1 MKILRSAL
9 LKALEIVR
17 PATSSSA
24 MKNSD
29 CFIFNNTC
37 ITAYNGKMQIDTP
50 IEGLDFE
57 GAVKAAE
64 FQGILEKFKKDE
76 VTITV
81 NGNELLIVCGQAKA
95 GIRLLDNVQPSIKTI
110 GKKWS
115 PLPENFNEA
124 LPYAIK
130 ACGKDNSRP
139 LLTCVHINEAGFVEG
154 SDGFGISRKYLTG
167 KLPVGTFLIKSDEA
181 AIVAKLQPVEVSAS
195 PSVVYFK
202 NAEGTIASCAIF
214 AEDKYVSTEAILNK
228 KGSLLALPKNII
240 EMMNQAKVFAKR
252 KEAFDENI
260 GITINNGRFTLRS
273 ESEHG
278 WFEESTLTRYNGPV
292 VSFSISPYLLRSIM
306 VEGAKC
312 SLAGN
317 TLKFEGEDW
326 VYVALLK
333 N

>member
-1 MKILRSAL
+1 MKILRSIL
-9 LKALEIVR
+9 LEALETVR
-17 PATSSSA
+17 PATSTSA
-24 MKNSD
+24 MKHSD
-29 CFIFNNTC
+29 CFIFNSTC
-37 ITAYNGKMQIDTP
+37 ITAYNGKIQIDAP

-76 VTITV
+76 VSITV
-81 NGNELLIVCGQAKA
+81 NGAELLLACGQAKA
-95 GIRLLDNVQPSIKTI
+95 GIKLLDNVQPPIKTI
-110 GKKWS
+110 GKKWI
-115 PLPENFNEA
+115 PLPPDFNEA

-130 ACGKDNSRP
+130 ACGKDNLRP
-139 LLTCVHINEAGFVEG
+139 LLTCVHINEAGYVEG
-154 SDGFGISRKYLTG
+154 SDGFGISRKYLKN

-181 AIVAKLQPVEVSAS
+181 ATVVKLQPIEITAT
-195 PSVVYFK
+195 PSIVYFR
-202 NAEGTIASCAIF
+202 NAEGVIVSCVTF
-214 AEDKYVSTEAILNK
+214 AEDAYVSTEAILNK
-228 KGSLLALPKNII
+228 VGEPLSLPKNIL
-240 EMMNQAKVFAKR
+240 EMMAQAKVFAKR

-260 GITINNGRFTLRS
+260 AIVIDKGRFTLRS

-278 WFEESTLTRYNGPV
+278 WFEESTLTRYNGPA

-306 VEGAKC
+306 VEGTKC

-317 TLKFEGEDW
+317 LLKFEGEDC